1 MKQKILKVMTGLLL
15 MAIMCL
21 ASQNNEC
28 RADDRMMTAKKG
40 VVEIQS
46 GYTNQDGKFFPV
58 KNCSGFLINNSD
70 NNVYIVTIY
79 SGITITEK
87 EEKAFYKANKI
98 SKDSGMVNKSVRL
111 IVKGDV
117 SSELSQVASSETSD
131 FCILNSA
138 NIINEK
144 STVSLE
150 NVKEINAGDEIYTL
164 GFQPQDNTATNQFLT
179 NEVSITQGSIQEVSA
194 NISGKS
200 LIQHTA
206 NIDTGNSGGITIN
219 SEGYVVGMNNAKY
232 SSNEGIYF
240 ATPVSEIIEVLNN
253 YGIIY
258 QSREREKQLA
268 DLEKIYKDCE
278 KIINSDEY
286 ALEDREGL
294 QSVLENA
301 KTTSGNI
308 NSLKDE
314 EIKKQIET
322 LTDAKTG
329 IKKKISKVFIYMI
342 IFALVDLGL
351 VVWLVIILI
360 KRHKKGKNREIKSIQ
375 ETDSEVFDK

>member
-1 MKQKILKVMTGLLL
+1 MKQKILKVMAGLLL
-15 MAIMCL
+15 MVTMCL
-21 ASQNNEC
+21 AGQNNEC

-70 NNVYIVTIY
+70 NNVYIVTTY
-79 SGITITEK
+79 SGIIITEK

-111 IVKGDV
+111 IVEGDV

-150 NVKEINAGDEIYTL
+150 NVKEINAGDEIYAL
-164 GFQPQDNTATNQFLT
+164 GFRSQDNIATNQFFT
-179 NEVSITQGSIQEVSA
+179 NEVSITQGSIQEVSV

-258 QSREREKQLA
+258 QSRKREKQLT
-268 DLEKIYKDCE
+268 DLEKTYEDCE
-278 KIINSDEY
+278 RIINSDEY

-322 LTDAKTG
+322 LTDVKTG

-375 ETDSEVFDK
+375 KTDSEAFDK